1 MATQTPRRRSKLA
14 GPVFDEPPGETVSGP
29 RMDEQRPIDH
39 DQGRS
44 GGTPAHRPG
53 VQEAAGPVACAPV
66 TRNPRR
72 LRVVGRVSDADLVSF
87 NCKMSRG
94 LRREVRQAA
103 AEWECDIQDVVAA
116 ALAEYLTARGRSVLP
131 PELRQPD

>member
-14 GPVFDEPPGETVSGP
+14 GLPFDEPPGEMVPGV
-29 RMDEQRPIDH
+29 EGQRPTDH
-39 DQGRS
+39 DQGS
-44 GGTPAHRPG
+44 PAETPAPQPG
-53 VQEAAGPVACAPV
+53 VQEASGSVVAGVPV

-72 LRVVGRVSDADLVSF
+72 LRVVGRVSDEDLISF

-116 ALAEYLTARGRSVLP
+116 ALAEYLAARGRRVP
-131 PELRQPD
+131 PFELRQPD